1 VIPTRN
7 RPDLVSRAVSS
18 ALGQT
23 YQDIEVIVVVDG
35 PDDATTLELANNRD
49 PRLRVIALPTNRGG
63 SAARN
68 AGVEA
73 ARGEWVAFL
82 DDDDEWVPHKTES
95 QLAIAQNSRYAVP
108 IVSSR
113 IIARSPVADY
123 VWPRRPPASGESVGD
138 YLFARKALFQGEGLL
153 ATPTLFT
160 TRKLLLEVPFRND
173 LKKHQDWDWI
183 LRAARQEGVGIEFQE
198 APLAIVHMEDRRSS
212 ISQSDDWRF
221 SLSWIRENR
230 KYVSKRAYGA
240 FLLTVVAGQ
249 ASGVTTLREYG
260 AFLTE
265 SVQCGNPELIH
276 VLLYAGLR
284 LFPREQRWKLRRW
297 LGQAS

>member
-1 VIPTRN
+1 
-7 RPDLVSRAVSS
+7 LA
-18 ALGQT
+18 QT
-23 YQDIEVIVVVDG
+23 WPNIEVVVVVDG
-35 PDDATTLELANNRD
+35 PDEATTSELEKNPD
-49 PRLRVIALPTNRGG
+49 PRLRVIVLAANEGG

-73 ARGEWVAFL
+73 ARGEWIAFL
-82 DDDDEWVPHKTES
+82 DDDDEWVPRKTES
-95 QLAIAQNSRYAVP
+95 QLAIALNSRYSVP

-113 IIARSPVADY
+113 IIARSPAADY
-123 VWPRRPPASGESVGD
+123 VWPRRLPSIGEPVGD

-183 LRAARQEGVGIEFQE
+183 LRAARHKGVGIEFE
-198 APLAIVHMEDRRSS
+198 GDALAIVHMEDRRSS
-212 ISQSDDWRF
+212 VSQSDDWRF

-230 KYVSKRAYGA
+230 NYVSERAYGA

-265 SVQCGNPELIH
+265 SVQCGKPGLVH
-276 VLLYAGLR
+276 FLLYAGMR
-284 LFPREQRWKLRRW
+284 LFPREQRWKLRR
-297 LGQAS
+297 LFGHAS